1 MTISDK
7 KDLKLLLI
15 AAREAQITAEKSVSR
30 VYEKIHSAA
39 RGNLI
44 DLDRPTR
51 AENARTLEEAINC
64 HIDYGEFNLDDLADE
79 IEEAI
84 DAANEKGDDNA

>member
-7 KDLKLLLI
+7 KHLKLLLI
-15 AAREAQITAEKSVSR
+15 DAREARIIAEKATSR
-30 VYEKIHSAA
+30 VYEKIYSAA
-39 RGNLI
+39 RGNFV
-44 DLDRPTR
+44 DLDRPTC

-79 IEEAI
+79 IEKAI
-84 DAANEKGDDNA
+84 DSAKEKGDDNA